1 MFPFPRDLERQLRK
15 MGLKVEELKDV
26 KLVLIETGDREI
38 MIENPQ
44 VIVMTMKDQKIYQI
58 VATKVKEVREE
69 APREQGETLS
79 EEDIKFVAEQA
90 GIGYEEAREIL
101 KKTGGDI
108 AKALI
113 MIQEEKGN
121 TKK

>member
-1 MFPFPRDLERQLRK
+1 MFPFPRDLERQLKK

-26 KLVLIETGDREI
+26 KLVLIETGDKEI

-58 VATKVKEVREE
+58 VATKVKEVKEE
-69 APREQGETLS
+69 APREHGETLS
-79 EEDIKFVAEQA
+79 EDDIKFVAEQA

-101 KKTGGDI
+101 KKAGGDI

>member
-1 MFPFPRDLERQLRK
+1 MFSFPRDLERQLKK

-26 KLVLIETGDREI
+26 KLVLIETGDKEI

-58 VATKVKEVREE
+58 VATKVKEVKEE
-69 APREQGETLS
+69 ALREHGETLS
-79 EEDIKFVAEQA
+79 EDDIKFVAEQA

-101 KKTGGDI
+101 KKAGGDI